1 MAAAG
6 GPIRYR
12 PIPLDSI
19 APPLVAA
26 VLTAEDARFRQ
37 HRGID
42 WYEVR
47 RAARLSAH
55 RLLVELG
62 AGPGGAGAG
71 AEPSVG
77 AP

>member
-6 GPIRYR
+6 GPMRYR

-19 APPLVAA
+19 APPLVGA

-42 WYEVR
+42 WLEVR
-47 RAARLSAH
+47 RALGYRRNAFEWSSARDRA
-55 RLLVELG
+55 EL
-62 AGPGGAGAG
+62 AGR
-71 AEPSVG
+71 
-77 AP
+77 

>member
-42 WYEVR
+42 WHEVR
-47 RAARLSAH
+47 RASAI
-55 RLLVELG
+55 
-62 AGPGGAGAG
+62 
-71 AEPSVG
+71 G
-77 AP
+77 APPSRGARRRTGRSWGGR